1 MQHSSHTYDISY
13 VSAIFRPLRR
23 CVATVPEQ
31 VLDDRDQWFLWAPV
45 FIATGIGTFFL
56 LPADPDLPE
65 TLLPLMT
72 FCIGIAVTPRHSIR
86 RIILIAGLCLSLGFA
101 AAGISSR
108 ISGKPPIGSSLLLI
122 NATGIITRIQPGQ
135 KTTRIRLRHV
145 RNSAGQTIAPGEIDL
160 IVSNK
165 FIDNQVRYRKVVFN
179 ARIRPPDPPEIPGGY
194 DPQRRAWF
202 DGVSASGFVWRFD
215 ALEEKSGILPD
226 IDRVRLHIAQAFRSA
241 MPERTAEIAVALTV
255 GERRG
260 IRQGDIDI
268 LRDSGLA
275 HLLAISGLHIGLVA
289 GMTFFILRAIL
300 ALIPSLALR
309 YPIKK
314 IAASGALPVA
324 FLYMLLAGG
333 TIPTQRAFIMTAI
346 VLLAVLADRRA
357 ISLRLVAIAAIA
369 ILLTTPYAL
378 TGASFQMSF
387 AAVTVI
393 VAVYEQAG
401 DRIRLQF
408 YPDGD
413 PSILQRS
420 GRWLILTLSTTLIS
434 TLAAGIATAPFAAH
448 HFGQFALYGL
458 LANIFAVPVA
468 AYIVMPSLLLFV
480 LLLPFGAIGIIAAI
494 ADWGIA
500 RILGWAEFVATLPNA
515 AIDGLSLPLSPL
527 IAISLGCLWLLIWRQ
542 PIRFAGLLPI
552 GCAIALTIT
561 ARQPD
566 LIIERT
572 GKWVAFRSA
581 DRTVDSLGEGHV
593 SGYMRRKLDIGLGHQ
608 PVISDMRCDVIG
620 CRFQAG
626 SHHIAFAIKGHAL
639 AEDCRQ
645 PGILISREPAPRNC
659 PEPGLIIDRFDLWRY
674 GAHAIVLTGDRVIV
688 ETVHDHQ
695 GCRLWSRH
703 PACRPAE
710 NQ

>member
-56 LPADPDLPE
+56 LPSDPDLPE

-108 ISGKPPIGSSLLLI
+108 ISGKPPIVSSLLLI
-122 NATGIITRIQPGQ
+122 NATGTITRIQPGQ
-135 KTTRIRLRHV
+135 KTTRVRLRHV
-145 RNSAGQTIAPGEIDL
+145 RNSAGQAVTPGEIDL

-179 ARIRPPDPPEIPGGY
+179 ARIRPPDPPEIPDGY

-215 ALEEKSGILPD
+215 ALDEKSAFLPD
-226 IDRVRLHIAQAFRSA
+226 IDRVRLYIAQAFRSA

-408 YPDGD
+408 YPEGD

-434 TLAAGIATAPFAAH
+434 TLAAGLATAPFAAH

-542 PIRFAGLLPI
+542 PIRFAGLLPV

-572 GKWVAFRSA
+572 GKWVALRSA
-581 DRTVDSLGEGHV
+581 DRTVDILGEGHV
-593 SGYMRRKLDIGLGHQ
+593 SGYMRRKLDIGLAHQ

-659 PEPGLIIDRFDLWRY
+659 PRPGLIIDRFDLWRY
-674 GAHAIVLTGDRVIV
+674 GAHAIALTGDRVIV